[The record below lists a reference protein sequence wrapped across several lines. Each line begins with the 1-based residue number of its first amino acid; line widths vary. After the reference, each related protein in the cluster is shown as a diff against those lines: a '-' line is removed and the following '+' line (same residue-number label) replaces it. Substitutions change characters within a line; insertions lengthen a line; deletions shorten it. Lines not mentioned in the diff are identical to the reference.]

1 VGKRYVGPYHML
13 SGTFKSVDFEIDV
26 NVNYEYNVKVLFS
39 FK

>member
-1 VGKRYVGPYHML
+1 ML
-13 SGTFKSVDFEIDV
+13 SGALKSVDFEIDV